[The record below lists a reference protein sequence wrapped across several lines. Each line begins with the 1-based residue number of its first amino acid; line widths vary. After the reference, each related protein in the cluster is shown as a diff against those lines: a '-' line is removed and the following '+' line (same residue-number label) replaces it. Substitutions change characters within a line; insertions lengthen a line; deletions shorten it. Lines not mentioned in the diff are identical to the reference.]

1 MENEGIFCSSVGG
14 YFLEGDKTT
23 FVFGSSV
30 RLEVEVSGRAKSSIV
45 MVLHFSTTVV
55 GNEVIFLVVPGSV
68 KVPLCWVGVITDSS
82 QDHVVT
88 FLNGAVSDVLHS
100 LNERQSST
108 VGLAS
113 LLLEVHVEGRLVV
126 DVIASPELHAADPSD

>member
-1 MENEGIFCSSVGG
+1 M
-14 YFLEGDKTT
+14 
-23 FVFGSSV
+23 
-30 RLEVEVSGRAKSSIV
+30 EVSGRAKSSIV

-88 FLNGAVSDVLHS
+88 LLDGAVSHVFHS
-100 LNERQSST
+100 LDERKSSS
-108 VGLAS
+108 VSFLG
-113 LLLEVHVEGRLVV
+113 LLLEVHVKSRLMIDVV
-126 DVIASPELHAADPSD
+126 TSPELHAADPCD